1 MRFKSKRN
9 FISVIILLIILCVIS
24 AFGIPSGGGYLLKPV
39 YQRINQG
46 LDLKGGVYVV
56 YEAQTDATGDEL
68 AKIINQTIEVFR
80 KRIDGMGLTEPVI
93 VRDGDKRIRI
103 ELPGAT
109 NVNDAIQTIGKTAQL
124 TFLNE
129 EGKKLLDG
137 SHVKESK
144 VGTNQQGQYVV
155 TLKFNDE
162 GAKLFGKATKEAA
175 PSKKRIIIML
185 DDKVLSAPTVN
196 QEILGGNAEISGSF
210 TVQSASE
217 LANLIQA
224 GALPVNFTEIESST
238 KSAQLGDEAL
248 LKSVQGA
255 AIGIFLVML
264 FMLIYYKIPGLIAD
278 IALGFYMLIFLF
290 LYTSLGATLT
300 LPGIAALI
308 LSVGMAVDANV
319 IIFERIKEEIIEG
332 KSVKA
337 ALKNGFSKAFSTIM
351 DSQVTTVIAG
361 IVLYAFGT
369 GPIKGFAVTLILGI
383 IVSLF
388 TAIVITK
395 FLFQNLLGFIDIQN
409 TSLLGINQNKKVDK
423 EIKDTKLKI
432 VDKFKIFAGI
442 SIAIAVIGIGLGF
455 TKGYNMGIDF
465 TGGTTIDINLHKYVE
480 NNELLDIIKAYDTTA
495 SVDYLGESKDKIQI
509 KTTEKMEESKR
520 LEVFSK
526 YKEKYGLKDTDLLQ
540 SGYIGPSIGKEIQSK
555 AVVSVIIASIFML
568 IYISFRFKFTFG
580 ISAIMALVH
589 DVLIVIAIY
598 AIFRVPVNS
607 PFVAAILTVVGYS
620 INDTIVVFD
629 RIRENAKLHPKMD
642 KMTLADVSIRQTV
655 TRSINTS
662 VTTLLSILMLYIL
675 GVDSIKEFT
684 FPLLVGILSGTYSSI
699 FIASPLW
706 VLFEKIK
713 EDKKKQELAQKK
725 KK

>member
-162 GAKLFGKATKEAA
+162 GAKLFGEATKEAA

-290 LYTSLGATLT
+290 LY
-300 LPGIAALI
+300 
-308 LSVGMAVDANV
+308 
-319 IIFERIKEEIIEG
+319 K
-332 KSVKA
+332 
-337 ALKNGFSKAFSTIM
+337 
-351 DSQVTTVIAG
+351 
-361 IVLYAFGT
+361 
-369 GPIKGFAVTLILGI
+369 
-383 IVSLF
+383 
-388 TAIVITK
+388 
-395 FLFQNLLGFIDIQN
+395 
-409 TSLLGINQNKKVDK
+409 
-423 EIKDTKLKI
+423 
-432 VDKFKIFAGI
+432 
-442 SIAIAVIGIGLGF
+442 
-455 TKGYNMGIDF
+455 
-465 TGGTTIDINLHKYVE
+465 
-480 NNELLDIIKAYDTTA
+480 
-495 SVDYLGESKDKIQI
+495 
-509 KTTEKMEESKR
+509 
-520 LEVFSK
+520 
-526 YKEKYGLKDTDLLQ
+526 
-540 SGYIGPSIGKEIQSK
+540 
-555 AVVSVIIASIFML
+555 
-568 IYISFRFKFTFG
+568 
-580 ISAIMALVH
+580 
-589 DVLIVIAIY
+589 
-598 AIFRVPVNS
+598 
-607 PFVAAILTVVGYS
+607 
-620 INDTIVVFD
+620 
-629 RIRENAKLHPKMD
+629 
-642 KMTLADVSIRQTV
+642 
-655 TRSINTS
+655 
-662 VTTLLSILMLYIL
+662 
-675 GVDSIKEFT
+675 
-684 FPLLVGILSGTYSSI
+684 
-699 FIASPLW
+699 
-706 VLFEKIK
+706 
-713 EDKKKQELAQKK
+713 
-725 KK
+725 

>member
-162 GAKLFGKATKEAA
+162 GAKLFGEATKEAA

-409 TSLLGINQNKKVDK
+409 TSLLGINKNKKVDK

-432 VDKFKIFAGI
+432 VDKFKIFASI

-580 ISAIMALVH
+580 ISAIIALVH

-662 VTTLLSILMLYIL
+662 FTTLLSILMLYIL

-713 EDKKKQELAQKK
+713 EDKKKQEQTQKK

>member
-24 AFGIPSGGGYLLKPV
+24 AFGIPSGDGYLLKPV
-39 YQRINQG
+39 YKRINQG

-56 YEAQTDATGDEL
+56 YEAETDATGDEL
-68 AKIINQTIEVFR
+68 TKIINQTIEVFR

-144 VGTNQQGQYVV
+144 VGTNQKGQYVV

-162 GAKLFGKATKEAA
+162 GAKLFGEATKEAA
-175 PSKKRIIIML
+175 PSNKRIIIML

-319 IIFERIKEEIIEG
+319 IIFERIKEEIVEG
-332 KSVKA
+332 KRAKA

-409 TSLLGINQNKKVDK
+409 TSLLGMAKNKKS
-423 EIKDTKLKI
+423 EIDAKNTKLKI
-432 VDKFKIFAGI
+432 VDKFKIFAAI
-442 SIAIAVIGIGLGF
+442 SIAIAIIGIGLGF

-480 NNELLDIIKAYDTTA
+480 NNELLDIIKTYDTTA
-495 SVDYLGESKDKIQI
+495 SVDYLGEAKDKIQI

-526 YKEKYGLKDTDLLQ
+526 YKEKYSLKDTDLLQ

-580 ISAIMALVH
+580 ISAIIALLH

-629 RIRENAKLHPKMD
+629 RIRENAKMHPKMD
-642 KMTLADVSIRQTV
+642 RMTLADISIRQTV

-713 EDKKKQELAQKK
+713 EDKKKQEQTQKK

>member
-24 AFGIPSGGGYLLKPV
+24 AFGIPSGDGYLLKPV

-56 YEAQTDATGDEL
+56 YEAQTEESGDEL
-68 AKIINQTIEVFR
+68 TKIINQTIEVFR

-162 GAKLFGKATKEAA
+162 GAKLFGEATKEAA

-255 AIGIFLVML
+255 AIGILLVML

-278 IALGFYMLIFLF
+278 IALGFYILIFLF

-319 IIFERIKEEIIEG
+319 IIFERIKEEINEG
-332 KSVKA
+332 KSAKA

-395 FLFQNLLGFIDIQN
+395 FLFQNLLGFVDIQN

-432 VDKFKIFAGI
+432 VDKFKIFATI

-455 TKGYNMGIDF
+455 AKGYNMGIDF

-495 SVDYLGESKDKIQI
+495 SVDYLGEAKDKIQI

-580 ISAIMALVH
+580 ISAIIALLH

-607 PFVAAILTVVGYS
+607 PFVTAILTVVGYS

-629 RIRENAKLHPKMD
+629 RIRENAKMHPKMD
-642 KMTLADVSIRQTV
+642 RMTLADVSIRQTV

-713 EDKKKQELAQKK
+713 EDKIKQELAQKK